1 MKIIARSIALATL
14 VVSVV
19 SLAVLTA
26 SPVNAETTSSGAA
39 AQGLQISPALVE
51 LNAEPGK
58 TYTIKLT
65 VTDVTITDLVYTT
78 AINDFNAKD
87 ETGSPQVLLD
97 SALPQSASI
106 TSWLTVPQEFTLKSR
121 QSKDII
127 AQITVPLNA
136 EPGGHYGVLRFAGR
150 VPEVKDTGVGL
161 SASAGTL
168 LLIRVSGDIQEKA
181 TLASAYTALDNKQS
195 SFFERSPISFVTRIK
210 NEGNIHIKPVGTI
223 VIHDMFGHVVGT
235 LPVNKEASNVL
246 PSSIRRFDA
255 SYQQSWMFGSYSA
268 DLTLGYGTSGQV
280 ITSTINFWVIPY
292 KLIIVALL
300 VLTTL
305 IFILRT
311 LVKRYNRYIINKAS
325 HTHASKTKN
334 HKK

>member
-1 MKIIARSIALATL
+1 MKIATITITLATL
-14 VVSVV
+14 VVGVM
-19 SLAVLTA
+19 SLAIVTA
-26 SPVNAETTSSGAA
+26 SPAHAETTNSAAA
-39 AQGLQISPALVE
+39 AQGLQISPALIE

-58 TYTIKLT
+58 TYTVKLT
-65 VTDVTITDLVYTT
+65 VTDVTLTDLVYTT
-78 AINDFNAKD
+78 TVNDFNAKD
-87 ETGSPQVLLD
+87 ETGSPQILLD
-97 SALPQSASI
+97 STLPKSASI
-106 TSWLTVPQEFTLKSR
+106 TSWLTIPQEFTLKSR

-127 AQITVPLNA
+127 TQITIPLNA

-168 LLIRVSGDIQEKA
+168 LLIRVSGNIQEKA
-181 TLASAYTALDNKQS
+181 TLASSYTALNDKES
-195 SFFERSPISFVTRIK
+195 SFFERSPINFVARVK
-210 NEGNIHIKPVGTI
+210 NEGNIHVKPVGTI
-223 VIHDMFGHVVGT
+223 VIHDMFNRVVGT

-255 SYQQSWMFGSYSA
+255 SYQQSWMFGPYSA

-280 ITSTINFWVIPY
+280 ITSTINFWVVPY

-305 IFILRT
+305 VFILRT
-311 LVKRYNRYIINKAS
+311 LIKRYNRYIINKAS
-325 HTHASKTKN
+325 HTDASKTKN